1 MSSRLDAFAPFSARI
16 RSLVHV
22 VTNSYNRSLFFAPKL
37 REPQY
42 VSHGSGAELSH
53 GHHVSPL
60 ARVEAHRDRVLD
72 DRGGPA
78 YARGPARRLTPQR
91 KGLSLV

>member
-37 REPQY
+37 REPLVGARRRY
-42 VSHGSGAELSH
+42 AGRVCLTLRSMPGSGTESY
-53 GHHVSPL
+53 SPSL
-60 ARVEAHRDRVLD
+60 FPSLFIR
-72 DRGGPA
+72 
-78 YARGPARRLTPQR
+78 ARGERTV
-91 KGLSLV
+91 GL